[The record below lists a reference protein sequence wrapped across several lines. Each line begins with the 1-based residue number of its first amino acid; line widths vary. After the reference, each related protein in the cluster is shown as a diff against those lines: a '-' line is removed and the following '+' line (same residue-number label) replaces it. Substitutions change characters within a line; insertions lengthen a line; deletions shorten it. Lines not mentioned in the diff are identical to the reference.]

1 VLIRVVRWEM
11 AVEMVVGEG
20 EGWLRGERIEASVR
34 GRWQGRREG
43 VGVGSDVVVIDEAVV
58 LFGVEVGG
66 AAFGRG
72 GFGRERRE
80 RMWVSFVERGVADAM
95 VGRREGF

>member
-1 VLIRVVRWEM
+1 MRVVRWEM

-34 GRWQGRREG
+34 GRWEG
-43 VGVGSDVVVIDEAVV
+43 VGVGSDVVVIDEVVV

-66 AAFGRG
+66 AG
-72 GFGRERRE
+72 
-80 RMWVSFVERGVADAM
+80 
-95 VGRREGF
+95 

>member
-1 VLIRVVRWEM
+1 
-11 AVEMVVGEG
+11 MVVGVG

-43 VGVGSDVVVIDEAVV
+43 VGVGSGVVVIDEAVV

-72 GFGRERRE
+72 WFGRERRE